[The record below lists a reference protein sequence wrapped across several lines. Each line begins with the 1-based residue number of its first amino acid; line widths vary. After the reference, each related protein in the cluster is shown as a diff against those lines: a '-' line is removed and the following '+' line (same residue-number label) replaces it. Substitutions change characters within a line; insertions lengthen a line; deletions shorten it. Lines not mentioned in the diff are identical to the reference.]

1 MRLGQA
7 QGLPWGFTRLIP
19 CVIGCGSIMGIKII
33 ANNKKAYHE
42 YFIDEVY
49 EAGLMLQGTEVKSL
63 RAGQVSIKE
72 SYCRIRN
79 GEVFVENMNISPY
92 EQGNR
97 ENHEPLRARKLLLHG
112 EEIAKIIKKVDE
124 KGLTLIPTKLY
135 FKDRRAKLEIGIGRG
150 KKLYDKRETLKRKQA
165 DREASRAM
173 RDHSK

>member
-1 MRLGQA
+1 
-7 QGLPWGFTRLIP
+7 
-19 CVIGCGSIMGIKII
+19 MGIKII

-42 YFIDEVY
+42 YFVDEVF
-49 EAGLMLQGTEVKSL
+49 EAGIALQGTEVKSI
-63 RAGQVSIKE
+63 RMGQVSIKE

-79 GEVFVENMNISPY
+79 GEVFVDNMNISPY

-97 ENHEPLRARKLLLHG
+97 ENHDPLRSRKLLLNRY
-112 EEIAKIIKKVDE
+112 EIDKLIKKVDE
-124 KGLTLIPTKLY
+124 KGLTLVPTKIY
-135 FKDRRAKLEIGIGRG
+135 FKDSRAKLEIGVCRG

>member
-1 MRLGQA
+1 
-7 QGLPWGFTRLIP
+7 
-19 CVIGCGSIMGIKII
+19 MGIKIV

-42 YFIDEVY
+42 YFIEEVY
-49 EAGLMLQGTEVKSL
+49 EAGLILQGTEVKSI

-97 ENHEPLRARKLLLHG
+97 ENHDPLRVRKLLLHRD
-112 EEIAKIIKKVDE
+112 EIGKIIKKVEE
-124 KGLTLIPTKLY
+124 KGLTLIPTRLY
-135 FKDRRAKLEIGIGRG
+135 FKNRRAKLEIGIGRG

-173 RDHSK
+173 RDHSR

>member
-1 MRLGQA
+1 
-7 QGLPWGFTRLIP
+7 
-19 CVIGCGSIMGIKII
+19 MGIKII

-42 YFIDEVY
+42 YFVDEVF
-49 EAGLMLQGTEVKSL
+49 EAGLALQGTEVKSI
-63 RAGQVSIKE
+63 RMGQVSIKE

-79 GEVFVENMNISPY
+79 GEVFVDNMNISPY

-97 ENHEPLRARKLLLHG
+97 ENHEPLRSRKLLLNRY
-112 EEIAKIIKKVDE
+112 EIDKLIKKVDE
-124 KGLTLIPTKLY
+124 KGLTLVPTKIY
-135 FKDRRAKLEIGIGRG
+135 FKDSRAKLEIGVCRG